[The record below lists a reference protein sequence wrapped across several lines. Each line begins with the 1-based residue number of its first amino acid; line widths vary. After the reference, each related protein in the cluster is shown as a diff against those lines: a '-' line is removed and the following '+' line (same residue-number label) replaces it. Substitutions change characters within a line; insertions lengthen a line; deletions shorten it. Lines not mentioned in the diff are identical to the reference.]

1 MSDKD
6 DNTSTPTQGGD
17 PIRGF
22 KRAMGRLFK
31 SKDDKLQ
38 NALATISS
46 IQACKDAAIT
56 GEEDLRL
63 LAVCRLG
70 DFGSK
75 SFDTLDIALN
85 DESKIIRAM
94 TAGVL
99 ASLADNR
106 AISIL
111 EAHAS
116 DDDEIVR
123 DAISFALDWL
133 QTRGEDVDDEP
144 LMPEELLAGGEQI
157 PESTP
162 IRTSDD
168 VIVTNGYQ
176 VSDTKLQF
184 RSTIANKT
192 SETISEVTITILSFP
207 PDSLL
212 QPFGISQIISSIKS
226 GKSES
231 VEFEFYVNSEA
242 IEGEIVSSVIFVNG
256 DGERI
261 AAKSGNCFIR
271 SIYSQIEPFEM
282 NADEFQAMKKGKTT
296 WNREHVVEVEA
307 KTLFKIVKKLSKRY
321 NLHSLRTDSSVKDGM
336 MMGVVAGTGKGK
348 FTDARLTVT
357 ITLVGKVGEEI
368 SKVRIDTISDDAEL
382 IQIAAS
388 EFFERLQ
395 IEMQDIE

>member
-6 DNTSTPTQGGD
+6 DKTSTPTEGGD
-17 PIRGF
+17 PTRGF

-38 NALATISS
+38 KVLATISS

-85 DESKIIRAM
+85 DESGIIRAM

-106 AISIL
+106 AIPIL

-133 QTRGEDVDDEP
+133 QTRGEDVVDEP
-144 LMPEELLAGGEQI
+144 LMSEELLAGEYI
-157 PESTP
+157 LESTP

-212 QPFGISQIISSIKS
+212 QPFGRTQIISSIGS

-307 KTLFKIVKKLSKRY
+307 KTLFKIVKKLSKRL

-357 ITLVGKVGEEI
+357 ITLVGKVGEGI
-368 SKVRIDTISDDAEL
+368 SKVRIDTISDDSEL

>member
-1 MSDKD
+1 MSDED
-6 DNTSTPTQGGD
+6 DKTSTPTQD
-17 PIRGF
+17 NDQIRGF

-31 SKDDKLQ
+31 PKEDKLQ
-38 NALATISS
+38 KALATISS

-56 GEEDLRL
+56 GEEDIRL

-99 ASLADNR
+99 ASIADNR
-106 AISIL
+106 ALPIL
-111 EAHAS
+111 EAHSS

-133 QTRGEDVDDEP
+133 QTRGEDVVDEP

-176 VSDTKLQF
+176 ISDTKLQF

-212 QPFGISQIISSIKS
+212 QPFGITQIISSIKS

-282 NADEFQAMKKGKTT
+282 TTDEFQAMKKGKTI

-307 KTLFKIVKKLSKRY
+307 KMLFKIVKKLAKRN

-336 MMGVVAGTGKGK
+336 MMGVITGTGKGK
-348 FTDARLTVT
+348 FANARLTVT
-357 ITLVGKVGEEI
+357 ITLVGKVGEGI
-368 SKVRIDTISDDAEL
+368 SKVRIDTISDDSEL

>member
-1 MSDKD
+1 
-6 DNTSTPTQGGD
+6 
-17 PIRGF
+17 
-22 KRAMGRLFK
+22 
-31 SKDDKLQ
+31 
-38 NALATISS
+38 
-46 IQACKDAAIT
+46 
-56 GEEDLRL
+56 
-63 LAVCRLG
+63 
-70 DFGSK
+70 
-75 SFDTLDIALN
+75 
-85 DESKIIRAM
+85 
-94 TAGVL
+94 
-99 ASLADNR
+99 
-106 AISIL
+106 IL

-133 QTRGEDVDDEP
+133 QTRGQDVIDEP
-144 LMPEELLAGGEQI
+144 LMPEELLMGGEQI

-176 VSDTKLQF
+176 VSDTKLRF

-192 SETISEVTITILSFP
+192 SETISEVTITILSYP

-212 QPFGISQIISSIKS
+212 QPFGIAQIISSIKS

-242 IEGEIVSSVIFVNG
+242 IEGEIVSSVIFVNSN
-256 DGERI
+256 GERI

-271 SIYSQIEPFEM
+271 SIYSQIESFEM

-307 KTLFKIVKKLSKRY
+307 KTLFKIVKKLSKRH
-321 NLHSLRTDSSVKDGM
+321 NLHSLRTESSVKDGM
-336 MMGVVAGTGKGK
+336 LMGVVAGTGKGK
-348 FTDARLTVT
+348 FNDARLTVT
-357 ITLVGKVGEEI
+357 ITLVGKVGEGI
-368 SKVRIDTISDDAEL
+368 SKVRIDTISDDSEL

-388 EFFERLQ
+388 EYFERLQ
-395 IEMQDIE
+395 IEIQDIE